1 MTTSEKKAAFRKRLR
16 AELKNLSPAE
26 RAAAST
32 KAVNLFQQQPVWH
45 SACAILLYA
54 PLAEELDV
62 WPLASQAL
70 SMGKQLVLL
79 RHQSDGTHYTPHVVT
94 DLERDL
100 VRGPHG
106 IREPRAGCP
115 VFPLNRL
122 DLLLVPGLAFDV
134 RGGRLGRGGGVFD
147 RLLAGAAGVHVG
159 VAFDFQIVD
168 AVPTESHDAK
178 VDCVLTPTRWLVA
191 ARD

>member
-1 MTTSEKKAAFRKRLR
+1 MSSLEQKAVLRQRLR
-16 AELKNLSPAE
+16 AELKSFSPAE
-26 RAAAST
+26 RAAASA

-45 SACAILLYA
+45 SARAVLLYA

-79 RHQSDGTHYTPHVVT
+79 RHQSDGTHYTPRVVT

-100 VRGPHG
+100 ARGPHG
-106 IREPRAGCP
+106 IREPREECRLVAT
-115 VFPLNRL
+115 NQL

-134 RGGRLGRGGGVFD
+134 RGGRLGRGRGVFD
-147 RLLAGAAGVHVG
+147 RLLAAASGARVG
-159 VAFDFQIVD
+159 VAFDFQLVD
-168 AVPTESHDAK
+168 AVPTEAHDAK